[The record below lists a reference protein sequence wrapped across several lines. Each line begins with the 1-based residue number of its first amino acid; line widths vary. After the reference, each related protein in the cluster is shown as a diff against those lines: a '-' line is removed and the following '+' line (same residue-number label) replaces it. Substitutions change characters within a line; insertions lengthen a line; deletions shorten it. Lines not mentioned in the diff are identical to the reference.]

1 MFGTLGPMEMVLI
14 LLILVLLFGAKK
26 LPQLGEGIGK
36 ALKNFKKSVN
46 DPIEDKDSSE
56 TKKIDS
62 EG

>member
-1 MFGTLGPMEMVLI
+1 MFGSLGPGELIII

-46 DPIEDKDSSE
+46 DAEADIDDKKE
-56 TKKIDS
+56 IKEENEK
-62 EG
+62 